1 MSKPKNI
8 ITLVM
13 AAGSSS
19 RMGAPKQLLPWKEV
33 TLIEGVITK
42 VLHLNTFKAI
52 VVLGANEDKIVP
64 KITSYPIEI
73 IHNLEWEKGLGN
85 SIAFGIHHIKKN
97 YDVGGVFVTL
107 ADQPLIEAT
116 YLKVMIDLFETDKNQ
131 IIATKYQNGKL
142 GVPALFDKS
151 YLLELSSIDGDKGA
165 KSILEKY
172 ANSVITTQIDT
183 NVFDVDTDEDYKRL
197 KKL

>member
-8 ITLVM
+8 VTLIM
-13 AAGSSS
+13 AAGNSS
-19 RMGAPKQLLPWKEV
+19 RMGEAKQLLPWKEA
-33 TLIEGVITK
+33 TLIEDVITK
-42 VLHLNTFKAI
+42 LLHLNTFKAI

-64 KITSYPIEI
+64 KIASYPIEI
-73 IHNLEWEKGLGN
+73 IYNIEWEKGLGN
-85 SIAFGIHHIKKN
+85 SIAFGIYHIKKN
-97 YDVGGVFVTL
+97 YDVDGVLVTL

-151 YLLELSSIDGDKGA
+151 YLLELSNIDGDKGA

-172 ANSVITTQIDT
+172 TNSVITTQIDT
-183 NVFDVDTDEDYKRL
+183 NVFDIDTDEDYKKL

>member
-1 MSKPKNI
+1 
-8 ITLVM
+8 M

-19 RMGAPKQLLPWKEV
+19 RMGEAKQLLPWKEA
-33 TLIEGVITK
+33 TLIEDVIAKT
-42 VLHLNTFKAI
+42 LQLNTVKTV

-64 KITSYPIEI
+64 KITSYPIEVI
-73 IHNLEWEKGLGN
+73 YNIEWEKGLGN
-85 SIAFGIHHIKKN
+85 SIAFGIYHIKKN
-97 YDVGGVFVTL
+97 YDVDGVLVTL

-151 YLLELSSIDGDKGA
+151 YLLELSIIDGDKGA

-172 ANSVITTQIDT
+172 TNSVITTQINT
-183 NVFDVDTDEDYKRL
+183 NVFDIDTDEDYKRL